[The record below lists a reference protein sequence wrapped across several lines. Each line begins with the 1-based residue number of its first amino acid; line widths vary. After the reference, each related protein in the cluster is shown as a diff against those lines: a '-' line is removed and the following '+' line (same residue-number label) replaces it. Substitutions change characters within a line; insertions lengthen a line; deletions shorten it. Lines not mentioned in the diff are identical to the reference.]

1 MKVVTS
7 VTIFKDAVGLRL
19 HATYTELDEK
29 GSVISDNN
37 HVDRVLTQK
46 EMLKHSDSLFVFAEG
61 II

>member
-1 MKVVTS
+1 